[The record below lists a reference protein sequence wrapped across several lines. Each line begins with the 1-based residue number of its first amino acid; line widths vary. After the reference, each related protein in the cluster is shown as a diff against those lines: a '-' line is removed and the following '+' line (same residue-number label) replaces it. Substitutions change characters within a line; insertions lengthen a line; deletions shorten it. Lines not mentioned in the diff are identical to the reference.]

1 MPNLK
6 TVADIK
12 SSILRP
18 SLTSFFEVQFALPS
32 AGQGGDSAFK
42 KFLKEDGVTWP
53 TSQGTLNL
61 LCSEASLPGSSV
73 ALLEI
78 NNDRTGVTER
88 HAHRR
93 VFDDRIDLTF
103 YVDVEQY
110 LPIMFFESWIR
121 FITGSSSVGDLKS
134 KEYHYRMNYP
144 DEYTADQG
152 LKVVKFER
160 DYKRGNSGGSTGYP
174 SGWNATN
181 QTLEYEFF
189 RTFPIA
195 INSMPVSYEASNL
208 LKCTVSMSY
217 IRYEVKRKNSPTTT
231 TSESKTTPANQF
243 LNRNLGLSFNEY
255 YNNFGDNLQNATN
268 SADFVDGSNQGRG
281 NRGRVFGE
289 AIA

>member
-1 MPNLK
+1 MPDLK

-18 SLTSFFEVQFALPS
+18 SLTSLFEVQFALPS
-32 AGQGGDSAFK
+32 AGQTGSSAFQE
-42 KFLKEDGVTWP
+42 FLKADGVTWP

-73 ALLEI
+73 ALFEL

-93 VFDDRIDLTF
+93 VFDDRIDFTF

-121 FITGSSSVGDLKS
+121 FITGSSTETDLKA

-152 LKVVKFER
+152 LKVIKFEK
-160 DYKRGNSGGSTGYP
+160 DYKRQKGRKPISFPATG
-174 SGWNATN
+174 

-195 INSMPVSYEASNL
+195 VNSMPVSYDAANL

-217 IRYEVKRKNSPTTT
+217 IRYEVKRINSSSSTTT
-231 TSESKTTPANQF
+231 ESKTTPSRIQNIQ
-243 LNRNLGLSFNEY
+243 NITNITDEY

-281 NRGRVFGE
+281 NRGRIFGE
-289 AIA
+289 SIG

>member
-1 MPNLK
+1 MPS
-6 TVADIK
+6 IK
-12 SSILRP
+12 SVSDITSTLLRP
-18 SLTSFFEVQFALPS
+18 SLTSHFYVEIPVPGANGSTEV
-32 AGQGGDSAFK
+32 FK
-42 KFLKEDGVTWP
+42 QKLQENGVSWP
-53 TSQGTLNL
+53 TRDQDTINL
-61 LCSEASLPGSSV
+61 LCSEAILPGSSLATFEV
-73 ALLEI
+73 

-93 VFDDRIDLTF
+93 VFDDRIDFTF

-121 FITGSSSVGDLKS
+121 FITGSSTETDLKA

-152 LKVVKFER
+152 LKVIKFEK
-160 DYKRGNSGGSTGYP
+160 DYKRQKGRKPISFPATG
-174 SGWNATN
+174 

-195 INSMPVSYEASNL
+195 VNSMPVSYDAANL

-217 IRYEVKRKNSPTTT
+217 IRYEVKRINSSSS
-231 TSESKTTPANQF
+231 TSTESRTTPSRIQNST
-243 LNRNLGLSFNEY
+243 NITDEY

-281 NRGRVFGE
+281 NRGRIFGE
-289 AIA
+289 AIG